1 MKITKTQL
9 KQIIKE
15 ELSQVLAEQ
24 TPVELRQIQRDL
36 TLSPE
41 QAAELGVPDA
51 TDRQRQLAVPL
62 TVLTKAAGKVFGDA
76 NRERIAHQQKYPGA
90 RAGLTSDRLAYRDA
104 RAARRDDLDYDYLRG
119 ANYPHPSDEE
129 GAEAIRSTPELS
141 QATFPEDVTDFP
153 EIYRTSERD

>member
-24 TPVELRQIQRDL
+24 TPAELRQIQRDL

-62 TVLTKAAGKVFGDA
+62 TVLAKAAGKVFGDA

-104 RAARRDDLDYDYLRG
+104 RADRRDDLDYDYLTG
-119 ANYPHPSDEE
+119 ASA
-129 GAEAIRSTPELS
+129 GAIRSTPELS
-141 QATFPEDVTDFP
+141 QAFTTFPEDVTDFP